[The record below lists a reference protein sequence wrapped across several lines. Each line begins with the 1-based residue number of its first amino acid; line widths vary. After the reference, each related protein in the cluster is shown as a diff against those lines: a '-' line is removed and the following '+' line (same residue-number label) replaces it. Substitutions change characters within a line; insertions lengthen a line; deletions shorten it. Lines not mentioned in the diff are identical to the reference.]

1 MNGWTKDFEMKHAT
15 NRAITNSNKL
25 AIHYYW
31 VWYFIHKN
39 LYSKKTNS
47 NPVRPTDYQ
56 EHFFWWGGGGKNR
69 YIDQKKGG
77 QWMDIFFQ
85 HEDL

>member
-1 MNGWTKDFEMKHAT
+1 M
-15 NRAITNSNKL
+15 
-25 AIHYYW
+25 
-31 VWYFIHKN
+31 
-39 LYSKKTNS
+39 
-47 NPVRPTDYQ
+47 RPTDYQ